1 VCVIFED
8 LCICSQT
15 LKSGGGV
22 EVLLA
27 NLKGSWS
34 AVSPA
39 GSPALLPAR
48 KQKFT
53 IEQDLKLVHS
63 SFQVIIVV

>member
-1 VCVIFED
+1 MFHFYEAFLVFP
-8 LCICSQT
+8 QT

-34 AVSPA
+34 AASPA

-53 IEQDLKLVHS
+53 IEQDVKLVHS
-63 SFQVIIVV
+63 SFQV